1 MHFNVVSVVT
11 GDDTGSVANKCD
23 DDDATEAVDN
33 DEEGEEDAGAA
44 VKKLGK
50 KLLVTFTGQ
59 NNISK
64 ITG

>member
-1 MHFNVVSVVT
+1 MADEC
-11 GDDTGSVANKCD
+11 GDDD
-23 DDDATEAVDN
+23 LTEAVDN
-33 DEEGEEDAGAA
+33 DEEGVEDAGAA
-44 VKKLGK
+44 IKKLGK